1 MTPCSPVQADTSN
14 KYIAWQKESI
24 KTSNKRR
31 ESNAEDNSH
40 QTLNTRCYEYCGNRA
55 LPLLDLLRRPGA
67 AMWIGLV

>member
-1 MTPCSPVQADTSN
+1 MTPCSPVQADESN
-14 KYIAWQKESI
+14 KYRAKKKESI

-55 LPLLDLLRRPGA
+55 PPLLDLLRRPRA
-67 AMWIGLV
+67 AMWIELV